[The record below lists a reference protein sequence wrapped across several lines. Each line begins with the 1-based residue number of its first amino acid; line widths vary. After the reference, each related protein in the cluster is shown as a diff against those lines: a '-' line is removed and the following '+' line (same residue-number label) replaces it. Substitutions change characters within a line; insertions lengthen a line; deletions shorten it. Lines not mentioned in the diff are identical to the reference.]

1 MCCLVTWILLS
12 FQFVVLRHILSGVA
26 SEPPHLE
33 KEPVTNPYKNVYV
46 GWEATPRTT
55 PFVVYV
61 SLSQKLHL
69 IS

>member
-1 MCCLVTWILLS
+1 M
-12 FQFVVLRHILSGVA
+12 A

-33 KEPVTNPYKNVYV
+33 KKPVTNPYKNVYV
-46 GWEATPRTT
+46 GWKATPRTT